1 MMDTSTTQ
9 TDQKPGL
16 RVTHMGRTVTHMDT
30 SEALDRQ
37 IIAEVRDAMKAAGL
51 SQRDVADMAAIPVT
65 TLARRLSG
73 HGKGFTVQELL
84 AVSTVLNVSL
94 VELAL
99 RAERAIAR
107 SGHCAA

>member
-1 MMDTSTTQ
+1 
-9 TDQKPGL
+9 
-16 RVTHMGRTVTHMDT
+16 MDT

-37 IIAEVRDAMKAAGL
+37 ITTEVRDAIKAAGL
-51 SQRDVADMAAIPVT
+51 SQREVADMAYISFT
-65 TLARRLSG
+65 TLVRRLSG
-73 HGKGFTVQELL
+73 HSKGFTVQELL

>member
-1 MMDTSTTQ
+1 
-9 TDQKPGL
+9 
-16 RVTHMGRTVTHMDT
+16 MDT

-51 SQRDVADMAAIPVT
+51 SQRDVADMAAIPFT
-65 TLARRLSG
+65 TLSRRLSG